1 MTETKLR
8 DARHLDTLNEEFNE
22 YIIHVKS
29 VLENTKVAIINKDIE
44 VAYRVLENEVKIN
57 QEGNDLHDSIVE
69 YLALFS
75 PMGINLRRI
84 IAYLQIR
91 VELERLADHCKKM
104 MREVMLERKISEGT
118 KANIS
123 KMFDILITMFDK
135 TNDSILKNDVS
146 NIKEIIQLDLNI
158 EELFKK
164 EIDKAEQKKLEYGY
178 FALYKH
184 IEKIGDSVKNIYEQ
198 SYYIKKGKFY
208 EM

>member
-1 MTETKLR
+1 MAETKLR
-8 DARHLDTLNEEFNE
+8 DARHLDTLNEEFTL
-22 YIIHVKS
+22 YLQHVKI
-29 VLENTKVAIINKDIE
+29 VLENSKLAVINKNIE
-44 VAYRVLENEVKIN
+44 IAYNVLENEVKIN

-104 MREVMLERKISEGT
+104 MREVMLSRTISEGT
-118 KANIS
+118 KNNLF
-123 KMFDILITMFDK
+123 KMFDILILMYDK
-135 TNDSILKNDVS
+135 TVESLQKTDVS
-146 NIKEIIQLDLNI
+146 NVKEIISLDKDI
-158 EELFKK
+158 EELFVK
-164 EIDKAEQKKLEYGY
+164 EIDKAEQKKLNYGY

-184 IEKIGDSVKNIYEQ
+184 IEKIGDSIKNIYEQ